1 MWSDLEQGDQLLAVQ
16 PGEVFVHPRDAGVR
30 RAPRENRLI
39 VHAALYHEGRRKHV
53 HSGRGEPVVLRSTFR
68 RGLIAF
74 AFLRKTAFLGLALP
88 STLAYR
94 SDMGDLDRLVP
105 SGIIE
110 QWVYHL
116 RRQRSRATDA
126 IWLIDQGFT
135 LHDGQ
140 DGVPQH
146 DATARWRA
154 EQETVVAEVTA
165 LLALY
170 DGINLGTVDVEETA

>member
-1 MWSDLEQGDQLLAVQ
+1 
-16 PGEVFVHPRDAGVR
+16 
-30 RAPRENRLI
+30 
-39 VHAALYHEGRRKHV
+39 
-53 HSGRGEPVVLRSTFR
+53 VLRQNFR
-68 RGLIAF
+68 RLVLAS
-74 AFLRKTAFLGLALP
+74 ALP
-88 STLAYR
+88 YR
-94 SDMGDLDRLVP
+94 GVMGDLDRLVP

-116 RRQRSRATDA
+116 RRQRSRASDA

-140 DGVPQH
+140 DGIPSH

-154 EQETVVAEVTA
+154 EQETVVEEVTA

-170 DGINLGTVDVEETA
+170 DKINLGKADIA

>member
-1 MWSDLEQGDQLLAVQ
+1 M
-16 PGEVFVHPRDAGVR
+16 HPRDVGIARTVG
-30 RAPRENRLI
+30 ENGLI
-39 VHAALYHEGRRKHV
+39 VHAPFDHGRGRQHV
-53 HSGRGEPVVLRSTFR
+53 HRHHGEPVVLRVNFR
-68 RGLIAF
+68 RGLITSVPC
-74 AFLRKTAFLGLALP
+74 KTTVRGLALP
-88 STLAYR
+88 STFAYR
-94 SDMGDLDRLVP
+94 SEMGDLDRLVP

-140 DGVPQH
+140 DGVAQY

-154 EQETVVAEVTA
+154 EQETVVEEVTA

-170 DGINLGTVDVEETA
+170 DGINLGKVDIA

>member
-1 MWSDLEQGDQLLAVQ
+1 MH
-16 PGEVFVHPRDAGVR
+16 PGDAGVR
-30 RAPRENRLI
+30 CAAGEDGLV
-39 VHAALYHEGRRKHV
+39 VHTALDHGRRRKHI
-53 HSGRGEPVVLRSTFR
+53 HLRPCWTRYVAVEFR
-68 RGLIAF
+68 ETVNALQFRTKSAF
-74 AFLRKTAFLGLALP
+74 PGLALP
-88 STLAYR
+88 SALAYR
-94 SDMGDLDRLVP
+94 DTMGDLDRLVP

-126 IWLIDQGFT
+126 IWLIEQGFT

-154 EQETVVAEVTA
+154 EQETVVEEVTA

-170 DGINLGTVDVEETA
+170 DGINLGKADIA

>member
-1 MWSDLEQGDQLLAVQ
+1 MHAGDDRTWCLAC
-16 PGEVFVHPRDAGVR
+16 EH
-30 RAPRENRLI
+30 RLI
-39 VHAALYHEGRRKHV
+39 VHPAFEYGGVRHDIHDPCWTRDVAAGFRIRVNGGDL
-53 HSGRGEPVVLRSTFR
+53 RGGIEFCRDRT
-68 RGLIAF
+68 
-74 AFLRKTAFLGLALP
+74 LALP
-88 STLAYR
+88 VCLAYR
-94 SDMGDLDRLVP
+94 VAMGDLDRLVP

-116 RRQRSRATDA
+116 RRQRARASDA

-140 DGVPQH
+140 GGTPRH
-146 DATARWRA
+146 DATARWRE

-170 DGINLGTVDVEETA
+170 DGINLGTIDAE

>member
-1 MWSDLEQGDQLLAVQ
+1 
-16 PGEVFVHPRDAGVR
+16 
-30 RAPRENRLI
+30 
-39 VHAALYHEGRRKHV
+39 
-53 HSGRGEPVVLRSTFR
+53 
-68 RGLIAF
+68 
-74 AFLRKTAFLGLALP
+74 
-88 STLAYR
+88 
-94 SDMGDLDRLVP
+94 MGDLDRLVP

-116 RRQRSRATDA
+116 RRQRARAADA

-140 DGVPQH
+140 GGTPQH

-154 EQETVVAEVTA
+154 EQVTVVEEVTA

-170 DGINLGTVDVEETA
+170 DGINLGKVDADALAD

>member
-1 MWSDLEQGDQLLAVQ
+1 ML
-16 PGEVFVHPRDAGVR
+16 
-30 RAPRENRLI
+30 
-39 VHAALYHEGRRKHV
+39 
-53 HSGRGEPVVLRSTFR
+53 PVNVAT
-68 RGLIAF
+68 GLTP
-74 AFLRKTAFLGLALP
+74 RKTRSGALALP
-88 STLAYR
+88 PTLAYR
-94 SDMGDLDRLVP
+94 TAMGDLDRLVP

-116 RRQRSRATDA
+116 RRQRSRASDA
-126 IWLIDQGFT
+126 IWLIDQGYT

-146 DATARWRA
+146 DATERWRA

-170 DGINLGTVDVEETA
+170 DGINLGKTDIT